1 MDPFARMYF
10 WYLVYNKWFRISK
23 SIVLRLSERKS
34 QIIIIATFGT
44 GLLVAVTLDDL
55 IHYPLLSTGIGLLVS
70 PASLQSFVYTLTS
83 NDFTQKDHIVALIS
97 IGIIVSYWIGILLF
111 GFFTKGIDLIK
122 RIIYVVLF
130 ASQISAVSFF
140 IMVALMGETFS
151 SFL

>member
-1 MDPFARMYF
+1 MHQIFS
-10 WYLVYNKWFRISK
+10 WYLACNIWFRVSK

-34 QIIIIATFGT
+34 QITVIATFGT
-44 GLLVAVTLDDL
+44 GLLIALTLDDL
-55 IHYPLLSTGIGLLVS
+55 IHYPLLSTGIGLLIS
-70 PASLQSFVYTLTS
+70 PASLRSFVITLTS
-83 NDFTQKDHIVALIS
+83 DDFTQKDHMVALIS

-111 GFFTKGIDLIK
+111 GFFTKGIGLSK
-122 RIIYVVLF
+122 RIIYVILF